1 MNWQSDCGGGSSA
14 AFIHVASST
23 ATIGP
28 SNSIACRYSW
38 CRGIATGS
46 RSAIRDRGPHHQPA
60 AIHIIGNDTEHHT
73 GNTTT
78 VTGKDSGS
86 DYPRS
91 AIGFSHNPFT
101 HTHDLGTHTHDHA
114 RAAEHHPGESG

>member
-1 MNWQSDCGGGSSA
+1 MNWQSDCGGG
-14 AFIHVASST
+14 INEASIYVEPL
-23 ATIGP
+23 ATTDRS
-28 SNSIACRYSW
+28 SNSVACRYSW
-38 CRGIATGS
+38 CRGVAAGS

-60 AIHIIGNDTEHHT
+60 AILIIGNDTEHHT

-101 HTHDLGTHTHDHA
+101 HAHDLGTHTRDHA
-114 RAAEHHPGESG
+114 RAAEHHPGES